1 MESQNNNNIKENIL
15 QKIKTGKIKMKP
27 KIFFVIKTGFFVM
40 LLLALLFFTVYFV
53 SFIVFM
59 MKVSGLWFLPGFG
72 LDGIRILF
80 GALPWV
86 LILLS
91 LGLIVFSE
99 FFAEHFAFVYKRPMI
114 YSLSAIV
121 LIVIISGMVTAQTS
135 MHAGIFQKASE
146 NNFPLIKPFYDQ
158 VSNIRPQNMHTGII
172 SEINE
177 LDFNIQTL
185 NGQNFKV
192 IPCKNGRGKTPK
204 ILSAGERVV
213 IIGPVKNNIIDCLN
227 ILKIADDGSLTP
239 IFKMKRMGNF
249 PGGMMQNQLR

>member
-1 MESQNNNNIKENIL
+1 MESQDNNNIKEDIL
-15 QKIKTGKIKMKP
+15 QKIKAGKIKMKP
-27 KIFFVIKTGFFVM
+27 KIFFVAKTGFFM
-40 LLLALLFFTVYFV
+40 LLFLALLLFTVYLV

-59 MKVSGLWFLPGFG
+59 MRASGLWFLPGFG
-72 LDGIRILF
+72 LEGFRILF

-114 YSLSAIV
+114 YSLSGIV
-121 LIVIISGMVTAQTS
+121 LIVVILSMITALTPI
-135 MHAGIFQKASE
+135 HAGIFQKVSE
-146 NNFPLIKPFYDQ
+146 SNFPLVKPFYEQ
-158 VSNIRPQNMHTGII
+158 ASNIRPENMHTGII

-192 IPCKNGRGKTPK
+192 IPCKNGKGKTPK
-204 ILSAGERVV
+204 ILSLGERVV
-213 IIGPVKNNIIDCLN
+213 IIGPVKNNIIDCFD

-239 IFKMKRMGNF
+239 IFKMKRRMK
-249 PGGMMQNQLR
+249 